1 MAEITITSDEVSS
14 WLQEQVCL
22 KDAAGFDAVP
32 TVLGCCGASHSLAEM
47 KTSGKVKLVAIEDV
61 ASFA

>member
-1 MAEITITSDEVSS
+1 M
-14 WLQEQVCL
+14 QEQVCL

-32 TVLGCCGASHSLAEM
+32 TVLGCRGASHSLAEM